1 MIPGWHPLL
10 VHFPVALS
18 ISAAVALA
26 AARAVRDDGRARALA
41 ITGTW
46 NLFAAAVAAPFA
58 IGTGI
63 AALAD
68 LHVGAAA
75 HAAIFVHVKWAML
88 TSTAT
93 MLLAVWRGA
102 GQPHDARPSRGL
114 VIAVWLAG
122 AAMAVTAY
130 RGDVNVYRYG
140 VAVAPRVRSCASTP
154 CTSRSR

>member
-10 VHFPVALS
+10 VHFPVALA

-26 AARAVRDDGRARALA
+26 AARGVRDERLARSLA
-41 ITGTW
+41 IAGTW
-46 NLFAAAVAAPFA
+46 NLIGAAVMALFA

-63 AALAD
+63 AALAS
-68 LHVGAAA
+68 LEVGAAA

-102 GQPHDARPSRGL
+102 GQAHDSRPGRGL
-114 VIAVWLAG
+114 VIAVLIAG
-122 AAMAVTAY
+122 AAMAITAY
-130 RGDVNVYRYG
+130 RGDLNVYRYG
-140 VAVAPRVRSCASTP
+140 VAVARPVRAS
-154 CTSRSR
+154 R

>member
-10 VHFPVALS
+10 VHFPVALT

-26 AARAVRDDGRARALA
+26 AARAVRDEGLARALA

-46 NLFAAAVAAPFA
+46 NLLAAAVAALFA

-63 AALAD
+63 AALVD
-68 LHVGAAA
+68 LKVGAAA

-88 TSTAT
+88 TSTVT
-93 MLLAVWRGA
+93 MLIAVWRGA

-114 VIAVWLAG
+114 VIAVLLAG
-122 AAMAVTAY
+122 AAMAITAY
-130 RGDVNVYRYG
+130 RGDVNVYRFG
-140 VAVAPRVRSCASTP
+140 VAVARPVQAS
-154 CTSRSR
+154 R